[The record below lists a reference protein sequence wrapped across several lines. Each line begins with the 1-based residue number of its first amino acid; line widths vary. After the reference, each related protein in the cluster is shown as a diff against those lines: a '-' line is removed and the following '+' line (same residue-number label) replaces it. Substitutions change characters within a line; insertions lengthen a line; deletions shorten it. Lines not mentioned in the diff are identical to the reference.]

1 MGYYLEK
8 LFITEQTFGYTVF
21 AIISVLF
28 FITTYLRNF
37 DWKDNF
43 SLWNKTFLQNTKNFR
58 AANNLAFE
66 YEKIGDYEKAL
77 NLYSYALTLPAY
89 ISPKSAP
96 QQLYA
101 RVHNN
106 IGNIYFNTK
115 NYTKAI
121 EEYSIAIKMDPEYSQ
136 AYFNL
141 GLLYKTIGDLN
152 KAIYY
157 YQKAIELSP
166 KTAEYYNNL
175 GIVYMLK
182 DDYDEAIKM
191 YTKALEINPSFTQV
205 YSNLEIALRYKQKI
219 KQ

>member
-1 MGYYLEK
+1 
-8 LFITEQTFGYTVF
+8 
-21 AIISVLF
+21 
-28 FITTYLRNF
+28 
-37 DWKDNF
+37 
-43 SLWNKTFLQNTKNFR
+43 
-58 AANNLAFE
+58 
-66 YEKIGDYEKAL
+66 
-77 NLYSYALTLPAY
+77 
-89 ISPKSAP
+89 
-96 QQLYA
+96 
-101 RVHNN
+101 
-106 IGNIYFNTK
+106 
-115 NYTKAI
+115 
-121 EEYSIAIKMDPEYSQ
+121 
-136 AYFNL
+136 
-141 GLLYKTIGDLN
+141 LYKTIGDLN